1 MPTRHPGPRP
11 RTGLRSTWAW
21 GSSIISTR
29 RGDRARKLDRS
40 VNPASRVR
48 LPFRAL
54 GSWVSVSGPGGAA
67 RAGGFSSRPQAPAQ
81 PCLLQTL
88 SPRLQGWRTRDVGER
103 RASCCGGRWPWGLRG
118 DGQAVSGGGWSV
130 LTLRLGGSRRPAVTR
145 RQAAAAG
152 ASLPGDEGVTGSAA
166 APGPAHSRARPPLGR
181 VPRTAPAVGDGP
193 CIVGSTQTV
202 DALAAS
208 PGDPFCPVRTDPT
221 PRPRGQVCVAQ
232 RAAEEG
238 PSSFS
243 SRARTSRLAVCV
255 LGALP
260 LLTQN
265 PETPWGAGRV
275 PNKNHTVKGAGS
287 APG

>member
-1 MPTRHPGPRP
+1 M
-11 RTGLRSTWAW
+11 W
-21 GSSIISTR
+21 GS
-29 RGDRARKLDRS
+29 
-40 VNPASRVR
+40 V
-48 LPFRAL
+48 AL
-54 GSWVSVSGPGGAA
+54 GSAGGRPGRERWRLVRPDPAPGRVPATGSYKAPGGSSRCVAPRGRGRDWERGCPWPCAQPSATLA
-67 RAGGFSSRPQAPAQ
+67 RA
-81 PCLLQTL
+81 
-88 SPRLQGWRTRDVGER
+88 
-103 RASCCGGRWPWGLRG
+103 
-118 DGQAVSGGGWSV
+118 
-130 LTLRLGGSRRPAVTR
+130 
-145 RQAAAAG
+145 
-152 ASLPGDEGVTGSAA
+152 
-166 APGPAHSRARPPLGR
+166 PPLGR

-193 CIVGSTQTV
+193 CIVGSTQMV

-238 PSSFS
+238 PSSS

>member
-1 MPTRHPGPRP
+1 MRRRLWWAPPPATKRLAGGLRGSVLSRRPGSRPACRGAGRRDPEASPVPTRHPGPRP

-81 PCLLQTL
+81 PCLLQTP

-118 DGQAVSGGGWSV
+118 DGQAVSGGGLSV

-166 APGPAHSRARPPLGR
+166 APGPAHSRARP
-181 VPRTAPAVGDGP
+181 
-193 CIVGSTQTV
+193 
-202 DALAAS
+202 S
-208 PGDPFCPVRTDPT
+208 PGHPLWGGSHGQHLRWVMGPALWGLRRWWT
-221 PRPRGQVCVAQ
+221 P
-232 RAAEEG
+232 
-238 PSSFS
+238 
-243 SRARTSRLAVCV
+243 
-255 LGALP
+255 
-260 LLTQN
+260 
-265 PETPWGAGRV
+265 
-275 PNKNHTVKGAGS
+275 
-287 APG
+287 

>member
-1 MPTRHPGPRP
+1 M
-11 RTGLRSTWAW
+11 W
-21 GSSIISTR
+21 GS
-29 RGDRARKLDRS
+29 
-40 VNPASRVR
+40 V
-48 LPFRAL
+48 AL
-54 GSWVSVSGPGGAA
+54 GS
-67 RAGGFSSRPQAPAQ
+67 AGGRPGRERW
-81 PCLLQTL
+81 
-88 SPRLQGWRTRDVGER
+88 RLVR
-103 RASCCGGRWPWGLRG
+103 
-118 DGQAVSGGGWSV
+118 
-130 LTLRLGGSRRPAVTR
+130 
-145 RQAAAAG
+145 
-152 ASLPGDEGVTGSAA
+152 
-166 APGPAHSRARPPLGR
+166 PGPAPGRVPATGSYKAPGGSSRCVAPWGRGRDWERGCPWPCAQPSATLARAPPLGR

-193 CIVGSTQTV
+193 CIVGSTQMV

-221 PRPRGQVCVAQ
+221 PRPRGQLCVVAQ

-238 PSSFS
+238 PSSSS